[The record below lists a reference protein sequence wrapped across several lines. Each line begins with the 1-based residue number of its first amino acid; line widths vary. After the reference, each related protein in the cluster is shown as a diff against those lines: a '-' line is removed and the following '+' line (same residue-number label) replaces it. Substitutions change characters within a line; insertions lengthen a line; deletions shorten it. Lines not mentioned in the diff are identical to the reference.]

1 MECQAI
7 FVMHNMTLEHPIT
20 EEVGSPKCPHGCG
33 ATIPPISGEPLESG
47 DYYCSECGHINGKCG
62 VVVQYVVLNAR
73 CAK

>member
-1 MECQAI
+1 MK
-7 FVMHNMTLEHPIT
+7 HPIT
-20 EEVGSPKCPHGCG
+20 EEVGSPRCPHRCG
-33 ATIPPISGEPLESG
+33 AMIPPISGEPLESG